1 MKIIRFVKMQI
12 AVPMKDGETVEEIE
26 NRLIEG
32 VDSIGEGVVMSW
44 WTVVED
50 DDGKEELYM
59 RQRTDRENELV
70 ELIAEYL
77 DTEGTKQQLM
87 KLVRKAIA
95 YSDGDK
101 LT

>member
-1 MKIIRFVKMQI
+1 MKRIRFVKMQI
-12 AVPMKDGETVEEIE
+12 SFPMKDNETAEEVED
-26 NRLIEG
+26 RLIKA
-32 VDSIGEGVVMSW
+32 VDSVGKDTVMSW
-44 WTVVED
+44 RRTVVED
-50 DDGKEELYM
+50 DDGKEWYIK
-59 RQRTDRENELV
+59 RTDMENELV